1 MPRTG
6 QAHGSITTTVL
17 FDREI
22 VSLLERRCVSCHNE
36 GGLSFPLSTYE
47 QTWVKRL
54 SMRTE
59 VLRRHMPPWA
69 AVPGYGEFANDNGLT
84 PRETQFLVSWVEGL
98 GPRNAGSTFLNVPAG
113 GQAPAPVRASA
124 PRRRLAA
131 GRAGSGPRALE
142 SITVPPSP
150 RPVVQRATID
160 LGLTE
165 PQRIGAIEFLPGDRR
180 RLRAAWFRVES
191 TGQWLGSWT
200 PWYGFA
206 KLPQGVAFQLPAGA
220 RLSVELHYGA
230 GAEPVTDVGRV
241 GLFLAR
247 GASAPPSRSR
257 RDGARHAWPIARA
270 PRLGTSG
277 CPTRRSGRSPR
288 RFRPARNPWSCRR
301 GVPTARPKSCCSS
314 SGRPPTGRR
323 PTCSS
328 RRFDWRAGPS
338 FASRSRRTP
347 PRLRRHVW
355 SSAVMLLRRRGS
367 IWRSE
372 DEDDRICEAHQPVH
386 ARASTRSWCST

>member
-1 MPRTG
+1 MTIVWRAAGILLVAAATAGLVPRTG

-84 PRETQFLVSWVEGL
+84 LREAQFLVSWVEGL
-98 GPRNAGSTFLNVPAG
+98 GPRNAGSTFLNVPAR
-113 GQAPAPVRASA
+113 GQAPAPVRASV
-124 PRRRLAA
+124 RAA
-131 GRAGSGPRALE
+131 AWQLGQPDVVRTLE
-142 SITVPPSP
+142 STAVPASD
-150 RPVVQRATID
+150 RPVVHRATID

-165 PQRIGAIEFLPGDRR
+165 SRRIGALEFLPGDRR
-180 RLRAAWFRVES
+180 RLRAARFMVES
-191 TGQWLGSWT
+191 TGQWVGSWT

-220 RLSVELHYGA
+220 RLSAELHYGS
-230 GAEPVTDVGRV
+230 GVEPVVDVGAV

-247 GASAPPSRSR
+247 GTSAAPGDLVLTARGTPGSRVLRGSARLASDATIWALAPEIPSGTRSMELSAR
-257 RDGARHAWPIARA
+257 RPDGSTQVLLLVERPSADWPT
-270 PRLGTSG
+270 PYVLKTPVRLTRGTELRFAIETSAG
-277 CPTRRSGRSPR
+277 SPA
-288 RFRPARNPWSCRR
+288 PARL
-301 GVPTARPKSCCSS
+301 VI
-314 SGRPPTGRR
+314 
-323 PTCSS
+323 S
-328 RRFDWRAGPS
+328 RYA
-338 FASRSRRTP
+338 
-347 PRLRRHVW
+347 
-355 SSAVMLLRRRGS
+355 
-367 IWRSE
+367 I
-372 DEDDRICEAHQPVH
+372 
-386 ARASTRSWCST
+386 